1 MMHRWFRRSSA
12 RQLSLFHGEHE
23 RISRVR
29 SENAY
34 HVDAAARRR
43 RMGGRLLQDDREVRL
58 LGLLVFVSD
67 GELKLVG
74 SGRDHQYGGELQ
86 FYVRLAILFFFP
98 DRPPHPVRRSLVS
111 WPAICLCEDE
121 VSLTLR

>member
-74 SGRDHQYGGELQ
+74 SGRDHQYGGKVA
-86 FYVRLAILFFFP
+86 FYGGTPLLFFCP
-98 DRPPHPVRRSLVS
+98 GPPPPPARRGSV
-111 WPAICLCEDE
+111 AAA
-121 VSLTLR
+121 RH

>member
-29 SENAY
+29 SKNAY

-74 SGRDHQYGGELQ
+74 SGRDHQYGGE
-86 FYVRLAILFFFP
+86 RLFLLCVPPYFFLP
-98 DRPPHPVRRSLVS
+98 CHPPP
-111 WPAICLCEDE
+111 
-121 VSLTLR
+121 